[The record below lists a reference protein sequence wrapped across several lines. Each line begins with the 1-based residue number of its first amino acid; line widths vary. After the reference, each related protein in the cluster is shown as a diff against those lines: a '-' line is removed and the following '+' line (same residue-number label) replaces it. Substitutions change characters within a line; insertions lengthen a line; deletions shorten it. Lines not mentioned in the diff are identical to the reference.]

1 MQERPEITEQH
12 EPDADDVAREIQSQ
26 PHVLLQLAE
35 NSLTVADSLRDNYLR
50 NTATFVGHLR
60 KAMRQAAEGL
70 RETSPLTTCQ
80 ADMLTWDDVR
90 DEVVTFIDGGV
101 GRVALGGQQPI
112 LLRVGSYAV
121 RTGERDLT
129 KREQF
134 GYYPMIL
141 GDIEGGS
148 KERDDFI
155 DIVRIVAELLA
166 ALSAL
171 ERTPDLRVLMVH
183 GPLVYQIWRYAGHA
197 PFTEGDIDLFLRHY
211 AGNTELAAELKE
223 AFFREAERDLYPR
236 MMAPPE
242 PWTARRL
249 AEPLAWIGFLYRRLL
264 ARARQRDP
272 APLIMGVVERGRS
285 REFSENILLKRVFE
299 GLRERGNSDFFNRLF
314 GRTDLRQPAD
324 LMDRLG
330 YSDEMLLALVMEPGQ
345 YSEPWRSDKYG
356 GLRMLP
362 VDFPGADGPML
373 ADFKLLRPDTR
384 HGYPT
389 VEATYVHTSET
400 TPPMRI
406 EVFPALGAHQI
417 HDAARRAYLYARL
430 LPGYGFPIGLDV
442 VDRYAR
448 VPAWLTDAYA
458 KLIRRHLSAS
468 LVSGEITDEQ
478 LRRMLIQS
486 IYMTGRDWLFRPQ
499 L

>member
-1 MQERPEITEQH
+1 MQDHPEIIDQ
-12 EPDADDVAREIQSQ
+12 PGLDADEVAREIQSQ

-50 NTATFVGHLR
+50 NTAIFVGYLR
-60 KAMRQAAEGL
+60 KAMRHAAEGR
-70 RETSPLTTCQ
+70 RETSPLTTYP
-80 ADMLTWDDVR
+80 ADTLTWADVR

-121 RTGERDLT
+121 RTGERDLA

-148 KERDDFI
+148 KERDDFV
-155 DIVRIVAELLA
+155 DIVRITAELLA

-171 ERTPDLRVLMVH
+171 ERTPGLRVLMLH

-223 AFFREAERDLYPR
+223 AFFREAERELYPR

-242 PWTARRL
+242 PWAGHRL

-264 ARARQRDP
+264 TQARQRDP
-272 APLIMGVVERGRS
+272 APLVMGVVERGRS
-285 REFSENILLKRVFE
+285 REFSESILLKRVFE
-299 GLRERGNSDFFNRLF
+299 GLRERGNSEFFNKLF
-314 GRTDLRQPAD
+314 GRSDLRQPSD

-330 YSDEMLLALVMEPGQ
+330 YTDEMLLALVMKPGE

-356 GLRMLP
+356 GLRMLQI
-362 VDFPGADGPML
+362 DFPGAEGQTL
-373 ADFKLLRPDTR
+373 ADFKLLRPGTR

-406 EVFPALGAHQI
+406 EVLPALGKHQI
-417 HDAARRAYLYARL
+417 HEAARRAYLYARL
-430 LPGYGFPIGLDV
+430 LPGYGFPVGLDV

-448 VPAWLTDAYA
+448 VPEWLTDAYA

-468 LVSGEITDEQ
+468 LMSGEITDRQ
-478 LRRMLIQS
+478 LRRMIIQS